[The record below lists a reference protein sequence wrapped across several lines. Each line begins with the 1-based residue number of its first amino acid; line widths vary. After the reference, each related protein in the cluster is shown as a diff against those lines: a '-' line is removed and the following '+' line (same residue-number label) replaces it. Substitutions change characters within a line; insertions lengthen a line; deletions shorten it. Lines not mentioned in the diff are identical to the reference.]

1 MRCLTHDGT
10 TGQFHEVTIPVE
22 PLTLLLCVKP
32 RSASCY
38 RVSKTLNMMNARQK
52 TPLAVICVVFGK
64 GPDVRRYLKE
74 WPVGGLRI
82 VGMSSPREWF
92 VGEEPLAIFIGADGR
107 IAQRGEVRDLFAVG
121 RFVEGCQAPALWR
134 WFSEQPYRQAIPSQ

>member
-1 MRCLTHDGT
+1 
-10 TGQFHEVTIPVE
+10 
-22 PLTLLLCVKP
+22 
-32 RSASCY
+32 
-38 RVSKTLNMMNARQK
+38 MMNARQK

-107 IAQRGEVRDLFAVG
+107 IAQRGEVRDLCAVG
-121 RFVEGCQAPALWR
+121 AVVEGCQGPALGR
-134 WFSEQPYRQAIPSQ
+134 EFGVQRYHPAIPS